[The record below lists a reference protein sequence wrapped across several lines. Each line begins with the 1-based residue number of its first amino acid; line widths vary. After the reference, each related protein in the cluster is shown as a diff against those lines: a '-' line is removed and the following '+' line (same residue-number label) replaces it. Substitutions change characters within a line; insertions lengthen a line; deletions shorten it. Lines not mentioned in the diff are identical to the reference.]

1 MFSDICKCLKE
12 LLRCRNTFVFAL
24 QNLAIMINLK
34 NSISKPCHHHMQFL
48 GMSRG
53 TQNIW
58 SIFINRVKII
68 KSVKA
73 ALRVISESSNHSSEV
88 DKINR
93 KTVILSPV
101 STNCSIRLILI
112 THNLF

>member
-1 MFSDICKCLKE
+1 MFERIIEVQKYIRFCASEFGLYDKS
-12 LLRCRNTFVFAL
+12 
-24 QNLAIMINLK
+24 K
-34 NSISKPCHHHMQFL
+34 NSISKPCHHQMQFL

-93 KTVILSPV
+93 KTFILSPV
-101 STNCSIRLILI
+101 STNCSICLILT